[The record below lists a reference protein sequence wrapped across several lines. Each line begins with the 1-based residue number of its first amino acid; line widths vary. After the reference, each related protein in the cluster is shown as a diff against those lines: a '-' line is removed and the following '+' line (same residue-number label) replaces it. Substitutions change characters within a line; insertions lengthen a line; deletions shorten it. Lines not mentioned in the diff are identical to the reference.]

1 MSNIERDYWNQRY
14 DRGMNSGWCSVGKL
28 KEWRWKIIKK
38 HMKIKDKSVL
48 DVGCGD
54 LRFWDGVKHTDYTGI
69 DISSVIIEKNFSIK
83 PEWKF
88 ICEDVSE
95 AILNESYDIVFCF
108 EMLFHI
114 MSEVSFIRI
123 LQNLNTW
130 AGEMLFISCWNQRP
144 EPFVYPHY
152 QAHYQLEDYLKFLP
166 DLVLKKKYKT
176 DLGQRA
182 LYVFSRKAVKE

>member
-1 MSNIERDYWNQRY
+1 MNQERDYWNQRY
-14 DRGMNSGWCSVGKL
+14 TDGGDSGRCSVGKL

-88 ICEDVSE
+88 ICEDASE
-95 AILNESYDIVFCF
+95 AILNRNYDIVFCF

-114 MSEVSFIRI
+114 MTEASFICI

-152 QAHYQLEDYLKFLP
+152 QAHYQLEEYFHFLP